1 MTTPSRECDVAAT
14 EIVRGGSAIECR
26 RMRIGLRVAAFCVLL
41 AATAA
46 HGVCP
51 LDAVHFRVGA
61 SGAPY
66 CTHNDIQS
74 AIQDVGS
81 CPVVIDITKEHTYT
95 DQHLAISGR
104 SVTLQG
110 WGDGVS
116 CYNLTQCI
124 PFPCGAPADIAP
136 LVTIDGGN
144 GGRILGIS
152 DSNVTIR
159 NLLLIHGDAGNS
171 SGGAIFFSGAGNLNI
186 VNSSLPLNKANYG
199 GAIYMEGSGG
209 NATLRLLSN
218 TFMINNTALTSG
230 GAIALNGSAR
240 LLVLSSPVWISSNHA
255 IDGHGGGIAVFGPAR
270 ADIGSAG
277 FNGAGV
283 VSGNDAKNGGGISVY
298 DVGNGEGVLRTFADA
313 AGRPT
318 EISGNNAIGLENS
331 LGGALYLIGASSAC
345 LSATRIDDS
354 VAAYGA
360 AIYEN
365 SYNGS
370 SFVSDVGVYINGGAP
385 ARLGSDCGPET
396 VASLGGKEECS
407 RSKDDC
413 STIDANASLNAD
425 SSPGPGPIVEVNANL
440 VAQRLRMRG
449 NTAFDLIATPGGD
462 LDLVRCLLTDNSV
475 SGPLFYGYNKT
486 ERIHSCTIANNSIGD
501 GFVMEFNEGA
511 TSVDLAYDIVD
522 QPGRYT
528 VNWVASSG
536 ESFDVSYMLSNNI
549 AGLPLNNPSIVQGTP
564 TFVDAVGGN
573 YRLAAIA
580 QPALDF
586 GQGANYDY
594 VVDLDGFA
602 APVDLVAIPNYLS
615 GAADLG
621 AYERQNLFNQCGAVD
636 SLFCDGFQLP

>member
-1 MTTPSRECDVAAT
+1 MNRQSRARRLEPSRTFRAT
-14 EIVRGGSAIECR
+14 ACA
-26 RMRIGLRVAAFCVLL
+26 LLLL
-41 AATAA
+41 AGIAA
-46 HGVCP
+46 HAVCP
-51 LDAVHFRVGA
+51 FETAHFRVGA

-66 CTHNDIQS
+66 CTHDDIQS
-74 AIQDVGS
+74 AIQAVGS
-81 CPVVIDITKEHTYT
+81 CPVVIDITREHTYT
-95 DQHLAISGR
+95 DQHLTISNR

-124 PFPCGAPADIAP
+124 PYPCGAPPDIAP
-136 LVTIDGGN
+136 LVTLDGGS
-144 GGRILGIS
+144 GGRILGIT

-171 SGGAIFFSGAGNLNI
+171 SGGAILFAGAGNLNI
-186 VNSSLPLNKANYG
+186 VNSSLPLNQANYG
-199 GAIYMEGSGG
+199 GAIYMDGSGG
-209 NATLRLLSN
+209 TAKLRLLSN

-230 GAIALNGSAR
+230 GAIALGGSAR
-240 LLVLSSPVWISSNHA
+240 LFALGSPVWIYGNHA
-255 IDGHGGGIAVFGPAR
+255 LGGHGGGIAVFGPAR
-270 ADIGSAG
+270 ADIGATG
-277 FNGAGV
+277 LNGDGV
-283 VSGNDAKNGGGISVY
+283 VSGNDANNGGGISVY
-298 DVGNGEGVLRTFADA
+298 DVGNGEGVLRTFANA

-318 EISGNNAIGLENS
+318 EISGNHTNG

-345 LSATRIDDS
+345 LSATRIDDND
-354 VAAYGA
+354 AAYGA

-370 SFVSDVGVYINGGAP
+370 SFVSDVGVYVNGGAP

-396 VASLGGKEECS
+396 VASLGGSEACS
-407 RSKDDC
+407 GSKDDC
-413 STIDANASLNAD
+413 STIDANKSLNPD
-425 SSPGPGPIVEVNANL
+425 SSPGPGPIVSVNGNL
-440 VAQRLRMRG
+440 IAQRLRMRD
-449 NTAFDLIATPGGD
+449 NAAFQLIATPGGN

-475 SGPLFYGYNKT
+475 SGPLFYGYNQT

-536 ESFDVSYMLSNNI
+536 ESFDVSYVLSNNI
-549 AGLPLNNPSIVQGTP
+549 AGLPQNNPSILQGTP
-564 TFVDAVGGN
+564 AFVDAVGGD
-573 YRLAAIA
+573 YHLAAIP

-594 VVDLDGFA
+594 APDLDGLS
-602 APVDLVAIPNYLS
+602 APVNLPAIPDYFP
-615 GAADLG
+615 GGADLG
-621 AYERQNLFNQCGAVD
+621 AYERQNLFFNCGNND
-636 SLFCDGFQLP
+636 SVFCDGFDH